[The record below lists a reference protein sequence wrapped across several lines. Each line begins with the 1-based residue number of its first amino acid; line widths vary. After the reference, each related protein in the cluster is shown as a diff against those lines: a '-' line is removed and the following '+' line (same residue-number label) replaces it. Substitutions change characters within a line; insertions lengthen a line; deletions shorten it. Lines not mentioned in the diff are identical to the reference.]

1 MTDFSILCDSN
12 ISSESVVYSK
22 IETPISDCTKIEDLE
37 KFVNI
42 AISASRNLIEI
53 DDHKSEVSVLFTD
66 GDFIR
71 DLNKTYRNTD
81 KPTNVLSFP
90 TKKVE
95 KTMGDIILAID
106 VISQEAVEQK
116 KSFKDHFIHLVV
128 HGFLHLAGYDHV
140 DNEDAEIMENSE
152 IDILNKI
159 GIRNPYV

>member
-1 MTDFSILCDSN
+1 MTNFSILCDSN

-22 IETPISDCTKIEDLE
+22 IETSISDCTKIEDLE